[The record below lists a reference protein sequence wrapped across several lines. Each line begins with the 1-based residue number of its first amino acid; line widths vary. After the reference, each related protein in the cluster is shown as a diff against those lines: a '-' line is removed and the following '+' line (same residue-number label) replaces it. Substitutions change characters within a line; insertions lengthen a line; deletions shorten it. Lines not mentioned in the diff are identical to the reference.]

1 MRYPY
6 SQIKSFTILLLAV
19 KFISPLYGQVYF
31 SELLNAVES
40 SHTEYVCVQKGG
52 GSSHESQESPQ
63 HIIQC
68 HELEQPGLIASD
80 LIIHYSPAIST
91 LASSEKDAILLGY
104 RFPIKIPQKTTF
116 DPLPR
121 RLPSALNHSC
131 NLSGAINRYFEFGI
145 S

>member
-1 MRYPY
+1 MTQVNVLRFFHGILSKICGKIHIFKWILIMRYPY
-6 SQIKSFTILLLAV
+6 RQIKLFTILLLAV

-52 GSSHESQESPQ
+52 GASHESQESPQ

-104 RFPIKIPQKTTF
+104 RFPIKIPPK
-116 DPLPR
+116 
-121 RLPSALNHSC
+121 NHV
-131 NLSGAINRYFEFGI
+131 
-145 S
+145 